1 MDRFRQAA
9 IGVGVFFVVI
19 SLWLLFDS
27 RSTSVPEA
35 APSPPPAAEPT
46 VVPTPTPT
54 PEPTPIPTPIRP
66 SIAIETIELSS
77 VGQPFGTEIQGVL
90 TFRGNPTRTFHGTG
104 PAPDDPAI
112 RWAIPQG
119 GWCEAELEGAEARCG
134 LGWTGQPAV
143 FERDGK
149 TWVVAGG
156 YDGAVHFL
164 NGSSGAELLPPFA
177 FDGPTTSSVTIDPDG
192 YALAYAGSKDGTFRI
207 ISFDQADGP
216 VELWRMEA
224 AQFDEVRF
232 SDDWD
237 GSALVVGEL
246 LVVGGGNGQIVV
258 VKLNKGLDDDGLVTV
273 APEIAW
279 NSPTWDD
286 ELDIALGG
294 GVVPDQNGA
303 VQSSISM
310 SGTTVWMAN
319 SGGLILGWD
328 LSPLI
333 SGLEPEQVF
342 RYWIGDNADST
353 VVVGSSGELYVG
365 QLLDRANERGIA
377 AGQILRLDPLAN
389 DPVVWSFEDGVEQF
403 HGIKST
409 VALHGSS
416 LFVTTNSGRLLQI
429 SAADGTLVWDTQ
441 LVGPTWAS
449 PIIVDDQLIIGDCD
463 GTLRGFDVS
472 DSTASP
478 VEEWSIKLGGC
489 LESTPV
495 MWNGII
501 YVGSSDGRVFAITDN

>member
-1 MDRFRQAA
+1 
-9 IGVGVFFVVI
+9 
-19 SLWLLFDS
+19 
-27 RSTSVPEA
+27 
-35 APSPPPAAEPT
+35 
-46 VVPTPTPT
+46 
-54 PEPTPIPTPIRP
+54 
-66 SIAIETIELSS
+66 
-77 VGQPFGTEIQGVL
+77 
-90 TFRGNPTRTFHGTG
+90 
-104 PAPDDPAI
+104 
-112 RWAIPQG
+112 
-119 GWCEAELEGAEARCG
+119 
-134 LGWTGQPAV
+134 
-143 FERDGK
+143 
-149 TWVVAGG
+149 
-156 YDGAVHFL
+156 
-164 NGSSGAELLPPFA
+164 
-177 FDGPTTSSVTIDPDG
+177 
-192 YALAYAGSKDGTFRI
+192 
-207 ISFDQADGP
+207 
-216 VELWRMEA
+216 MEA

-258 VKLNKGLDDDGLVTV
+258 VKLNKSLDDDGLVTV

-286 ELDIALGG
+286 ELDIALGD